1 MPQSPPAMAAAR
13 ARYGLT
19 SAPGMRL
26 STRRPA
32 PLPTALNP
40 QVRLSS
46 PHTMAVGAHE
56 SGTYRRYEFTYGAK
70 HQASWAAAKSWP
82 ATNWAPTV
90 EYPDGE
96 SSPSGGAMSGV
107 SLW

>member
-26 STRRPA
+26 STRRLA
-32 PLPTALNP
+32 PVPTVRNP

-46 PHTMAVGAHE
+46 PQTTAVGAHE
-56 SGTYRRYEFTYGAK
+56 SGT
-70 HQASWAAAKSWP
+70 
-82 ATNWAPTV
+82 
-90 EYPDGE
+90 
-96 SSPSGGAMSGV
+96 
-107 SLW
+107 